1 MCRGLVFVACA
12 VLATSGNLHAEVCDP
27 IPIWR
32 DGRHIGNVCR
42 AEAAAHGLT
51 VIDLR
56 DTWVPP
62 ILAAG
67 PHGPAPAYRATYLA
81 LAQERFDDAG
91 LDGELAAKDRYLELF
106 GIVPTLTVVRERLA
120 DDTRHRCHQ
129 AVNDT
134 ALAALTEPIVR
145 EKVGRVKRTNAR
157 ARRLRRALAR
167 DIARGELAALDVPA
181 MLEAFERYRVAW
193 LVSVESRVAAVRTA
207 QAHLACDKLLTA
219 RPIRGAYTWQTTRA
233 IKSFQRGVMI
243 LPHGVLDEETREALL
258 ADSRE
263 RDFRTALRVLRARVI
278 AATGLVEDG
287 SAATGQALVLGRRLE
302 PEQTWRVRGHLPL
315 AHAAPDL
322 VSPATEV
329 AARALGWRDAAS
341 TLAFLTEHRVREV
354 AIALPPLP
362 SYHAAPMDLSIVI
375 DRGDISYARPPQR
388 RTTPRRPAL
397 IVYVRD
403 GDRRVPLARYPT
415 TIGGWQSEKR
425 ENGSIVTMWKESPPG
440 RRVWRDLYVGPTWL
454 PPDSTPDRELVR
466 REGKRYVLAREV
478 LGPSYRG
485 AFGVVA
491 FSHLAQIR
499 TRGRVALAYRG
510 VRTHGTGDVVS
521 IAYGVSHG
529 CHRLLGV
536 HATRLGSF
544 VLQHR
549 EHVRRGRQSTRY
561 KRVVEHEGKFRVS
574 ITTRGYHIELVPPI
588 PVEVLPGRIH
598 RPPARVASAARVR
611 R

>member
-1 MCRGLVFVACA
+1 MVCA
-12 VLATSGNLHAEVCDP
+12 VLATSGHLHADACDP
-27 IPIWR
+27 IPVWR
-32 DGRHIGNVCR
+32 DGRQIGTVCR
-42 AEAAAHGLT
+42 AEAKAHGLT

-62 ILAAG
+62 VLAAG
-67 PHGPAPAYRATYLA
+67 PQTRAPAYRATYLA

-91 LDGELAAKDRYLELF
+91 IDGELAAKDRYLELF
-106 GIVPTLTVVRERLA
+106 GIIPTITVVRERLA
-120 DDTRHRCHQ
+120 DDKRHRCHA
-129 AVNDT
+129 AVDDT
-134 ALAALTEPIVR
+134 ALATFTEPVVR
-145 EKVGRVKRTNAR
+145 EKVGRAKRTHAR

-167 DIARGELAALDVPA
+167 DVASGKLAVLDVPA

-193 LVSVESRVAAVRTA
+193 LIGVEARSEGVRAA

-233 IKSFQRGVMI
+233 IKSFQRRVMI
-243 LPHGVLDEETREALL
+243 LPHGVLDEETRDALL

-263 RDFRTALRVLRARVI
+263 SDFRTALRVLRARVI
-278 AATGLVEDG
+278 AATGLIEDG
-287 SAATGQALVLGRRLE
+287 SASTGHGLVLGRRLE
-302 PEQTWRVRGHLPL
+302 PEQTWRVRGHEPL
-315 AHAAPDL
+315 EHAAPDL
-322 VSPATEV
+322 VSRATEV

-341 TLAFLTEHRVREV
+341 TLAFLTKHRVHEV

-388 RTTPRRPAL
+388 RATPRRPAL

-403 GDRRVPLARYPT
+403 GERRVPLARYPT

-425 ENGSIVTMWKESPPG
+425 KNGRIVTRWKASPAGP
-440 RRVWRDLYVGPTWL
+440 RVWRDLYVGPTWL
-454 PPDSTPDRELVR
+454 PPDTTPDRELVR
-466 REGKRYVLAREV
+466 RDGKRYVLAREV
-478 LGPSYRG
+478 LGPSYRA
-485 AFGVVA
+485 AFGLVA
-491 FSHLAQIR
+491 FSHMAQVKS
-499 TRGRVALAYRG
+499 RGQVALAYRG

-536 HATRLGSF
+536 HAIRLGSF

-561 KRVVEHEGKFRVS
+561 KRIVKHEGRFPVS
-574 ITTRGYHIELVPPI
+574 IHTRGYYIELVPPI
-588 PVEVLPGRIH
+588 PVEVLPGRVH
-598 RPPARVASAARVR
+598 RPAAQVASAAPPHR
-611 R
+611 